1 MPFRLL
7 LSLLFSVFCGQN
19 TVGILKSGRKTAGA
33 FISHGFGDTGDI
45 RLRTS
50 QHDRRLLHTML
61 LHMGGNG
68 GAIHGFECVFQR
80 GGVHQKFA
88 GQFLNGDPFG
98 EMLHQIVMDIPD
110 DGFL

>member
-7 LSLLFSVFCGQN
+7 LLLLFSVFCGQN

-50 QHDRRLLHTML
+50 QHDLTVDAD
-61 LHMGGNG
+61 G
-68 GAIHGFECVFQR
+68 
-80 GGVHQKFA
+80 
-88 GQFLNGDPFG
+88 LNPAVV
-98 EMLHQIVMDIPD
+98 EHLMDVPA
-110 DGFL
+110 